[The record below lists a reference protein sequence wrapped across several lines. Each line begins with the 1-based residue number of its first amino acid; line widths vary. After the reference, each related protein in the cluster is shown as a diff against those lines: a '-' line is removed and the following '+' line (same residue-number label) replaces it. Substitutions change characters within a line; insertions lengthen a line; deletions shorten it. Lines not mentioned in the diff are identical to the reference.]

1 MGSILDFGFSILLGS
16 VLTIIAVRSGAA
28 NHIYNMVAIAL
39 EAEYEVAFMQILF
52 SAICGFMHILLTI
65 VAGRSAVRKRRAV
78 VLLDYTSKKQRRWI
92 AKREVP

>member
-16 VLTIIAVRSGAA
+16 VLTIIAVRSRAA

-39 EAEYEVAFMQILF
+39 EAEDEVAFMQILF
-52 SAICGFMHILLTI
+52 SAICEFMHILLTI

-92 AKREVP
+92 AEREVP